1 VEAVNQLFGANKVEV
16 KQKMLE
22 ALRLLWQADQ
32 ALYEVHKYFNNL
44 TKDV

>member
-1 VEAVNQLFGANKVEV
+1 VEAVNQLFGANKVEI

-22 ALRLLWQADQ
+22 ALGLLRQADQ
-32 ALYEVHKYFNNL
+32 ALNEVPGCFNNL